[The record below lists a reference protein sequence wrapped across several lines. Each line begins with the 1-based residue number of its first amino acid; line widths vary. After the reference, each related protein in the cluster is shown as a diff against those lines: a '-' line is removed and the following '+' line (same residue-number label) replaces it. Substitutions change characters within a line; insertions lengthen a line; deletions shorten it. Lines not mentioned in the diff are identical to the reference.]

1 MTHGVDLEILRD
13 ELDRIDERLL
23 DALSERIRCC
33 VRIAEF
39 KRENDVPMMQPH
51 RITVVQDRAAAFA
64 RVHGIDETFISRFYE
79 LIIAETCR
87 VEDLVIEDAGTEKSD

>member
-1 MTHGVDLEILRD
+1 MANGVNLESLRG
-13 ELDRIDERLL
+13 ELDRIDERLR

-33 VRIAEF
+33 VRIAEY

-64 RVHGIDETFISRFYE
+64 RANGIDETFISQFYE

-87 VEDLVIEDAGTEKSD
+87 VEDLVIDGVTATAD

>member
-1 MTHGVDLEILRD
+1 MTNDIDSLRG
-13 ELDRIDERLL
+13 ELDRIDNRLL

-33 VRIAEF
+33 VRIAEY

-51 RITVVQDRAAAFA
+51 RIAVVQDRAAAFA
-64 RVHGIDETFISRFYE
+64 RTHGIDETFISQFYA

-87 VEDLVIEDAGTEKSD
+87 VEDLVIERATTTSD